1 MDLAQAHIDSLDYLI
16 SNEKGIY
23 ETFNVGTGHG
33 VSVLELIKTF
43 EKVTGKQV
51 PFEYDEPRTGDT
63 EAAFADVKKIEKK
76 IGWKSK
82 YSLEEALKNAWEWE
96 KNQ

>member
-1 MDLAQAHIDSLDYLI
+1 MGKPI
-16 SNEKGIY
+16 S
-23 ETFNVGTGHG
+23 
-33 VSVLELIKTF
+33 
-43 EKVTGKQV
+43 
-51 PFEYDEPRTGDT
+51 T